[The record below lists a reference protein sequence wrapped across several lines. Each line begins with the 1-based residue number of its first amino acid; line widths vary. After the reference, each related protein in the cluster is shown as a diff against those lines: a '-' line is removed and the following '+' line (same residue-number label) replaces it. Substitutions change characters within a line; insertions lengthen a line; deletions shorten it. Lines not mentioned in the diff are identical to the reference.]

1 MKIVLV
7 SGHGR
12 LTEPPSRA
20 SAWRYG
26 FNTPKDYN
34 DNEGF
39 CGGFAYQW
47 QQANGRCGI
56 CGDGWFENPR
66 QHEAPGGR
74 FATGTIVRSYTE
86 GQMIKARIQ
95 ITANHAG
102 SFTFKL
108 CANDN
113 PNQDPTQDCFDR

>member
-1 MKIVLV
+1 MA

-26 FNTPKDYN
+26 FDTPKDYN

-74 FATGTIVRSYTE
+74 FATGTIVRSYIA
-86 GQMIKARIQ
+86 GQTIKARIQ

-108 CANDN
+108 CNNNN
-113 PNQDPTQDCFDR
+113 PIQDPTQDCFDR